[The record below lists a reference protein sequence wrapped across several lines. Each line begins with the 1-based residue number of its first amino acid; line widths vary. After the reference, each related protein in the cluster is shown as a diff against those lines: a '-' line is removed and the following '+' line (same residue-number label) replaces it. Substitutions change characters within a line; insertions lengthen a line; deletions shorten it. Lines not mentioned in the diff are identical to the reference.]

1 VTNRM
6 RGRNLQAGEE
16 GDTTRSSEEVLV
28 RVDVLLALSTT
39 IWHVTRIMIV
49 AEMLSSHAPRGKLN
63 RSAEST

>member
-1 VTNRM
+1 M
-6 RGRNLQAGEE
+6 GEE
-16 GDTTRSSEEVLV
+16 SDTTRSSEEVLV
-28 RVDVLLALSTT
+28 RVDVLLALSA